1 VAASTAQA
9 AAIYQQLDTWEN
21 EVIELMQQLSGS
33 EAAVFRT
40 LDTFSYIVIDG
51 VVRHD
56 VSMYS
61 ARIRR
66 LEQFIHRWHDIN
78 RMR

>member
-1 VAASTAQA
+1 MAASTAQA

-33 EAAVFRT
+33 EAAVF